1 MRTFPDQSGLWSF
14 LLIDYGKAQP
24 TVGGTIFEQV
34 GLACEEAG
42 WKWANKEAIEQPSK
56 QNFFMTLALVSAWD
70 PALVSLHDGVWPT
83 SASCNEPVPPLSCF

>member
-42 WKWANKEAIEQPSK
+42 
-56 QNFFMTLALVSAWD
+56 
-70 PALVSLHDGVWPT
+70 
-83 SASCNEPVPPLSCF
+83 